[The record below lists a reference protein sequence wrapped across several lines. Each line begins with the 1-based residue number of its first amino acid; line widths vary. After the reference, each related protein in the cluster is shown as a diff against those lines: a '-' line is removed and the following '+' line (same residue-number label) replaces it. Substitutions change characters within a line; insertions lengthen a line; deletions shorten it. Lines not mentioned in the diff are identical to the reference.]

1 MTVDR
6 RLITL
11 FQLLAL
17 GAAIVLAGYLSY
29 QKYTNGIPPCTIGGG
44 CAAALYSKWG
54 FLAGIP
60 LAYIGTTA
68 AIVLLVLAPWRIQ
81 TVRVISLML
90 LMIGALFTI
99 YLRYVEQAHF
109 DGNVCSWCVSFM
121 VAWWIAGALEIAR
134 LVRVPNDA

>member
-6 RLITL
+6 RLTTL

-17 GAAIVLAGYLSY
+17 GAAIGVAGYLSY

-54 FLAGIP
+54 YLAGIP

-81 TVRVISLML
+81 AVRVISLML

-109 DGNVCSWCVSFM
+109 DGRVCSWCVSFM
-121 VAWWIAGALEIAR
+121 VAWWIAGAFEIAR
-134 LVRVPNDA
+134 LVRVPRDT

>member
-1 MTVDR
+1 MIVDR

-17 GAAIVLAGYLSY
+17 GAAIGIAGYLSY

-54 FLAGIP
+54 YLAGIP
-60 LAYIGTTA
+60 LAYIGTSA

-81 TVRVISLML
+81 AVRVISLML

-121 VAWWIAGALEIAR
+121 VAWWIAGAFEIAR
-134 LVRVPNDA
+134 LVRVPNDT